1 MTDRLQR
8 RNVPVVRELRGR
20 ETVAEDLL
28 WQALR
33 DRRLGG
39 FKVRRQHPVGR
50 FVDDFYC
57 AERRLAIELDGEI
70 HASQQERDAERDTV
84 LTGAGWRV
92 LRIPNAEVQ
101 QDFHRVLATMR
112 AALRESPPCSGG
124 HAQGR

>member
-1 MTDRLQR
+1 
-8 RNVPVVRELRGR
+8 
-20 ETVAEDLL
+20 L
-28 WQALR
+28 WNALR

-50 FVDDFYC
+50 FVVDFYC